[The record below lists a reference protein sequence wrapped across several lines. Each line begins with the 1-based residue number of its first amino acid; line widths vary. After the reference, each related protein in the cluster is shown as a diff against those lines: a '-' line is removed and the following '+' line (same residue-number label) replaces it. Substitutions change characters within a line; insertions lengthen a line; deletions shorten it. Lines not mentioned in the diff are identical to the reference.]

1 MRFHIVALLLT
12 PIFRGCYSL
21 SFERPVLATL
31 ESAGFQVDTGS
42 RPNDSLV
49 QLGPHDEVSAS
60 GDQEIPSST
69 GNEAD
74 GCRSNAKNNGKN
86 RKRGELSCPAV
97 YGVQEIQV
105 EECMPATK
113 LCPSFFEPLCC
124 TGTKR
129 NNGFPFE
136 FDVESCI
143 SCM

>member
-21 SFERPVLATL
+21 SFGRPDSATL
-31 ESAGFQVDTGS
+31 ESAGFQVESDS
-42 RPNDSLV
+42 LPNDSLA

-74 GCRSNAKNNGKN
+74 GCRANAKNNGKN
-86 RKRGELSCPAV
+86 RKRGGSSCPAV
-97 YGVQEIQV
+97 IQEIQV
-105 EECMPATK
+105 EECTPAEK
-113 LCPSFFEPLCC
+113 LCPSFLEPLCC
-124 TGTKR
+124 TGAKR

-136 FDVESCI
+136 FDVGSCI